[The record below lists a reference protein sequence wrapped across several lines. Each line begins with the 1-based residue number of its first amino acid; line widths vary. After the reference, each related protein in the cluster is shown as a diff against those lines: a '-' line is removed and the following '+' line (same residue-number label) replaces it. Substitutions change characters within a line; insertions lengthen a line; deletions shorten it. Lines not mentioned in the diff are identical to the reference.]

1 MALAKLTPDE
11 IAAFLNRTGPALVG
25 VVGTLGA
32 DGYPHLVPVWYRY
45 DGERVYIWTLETR
58 AWVKNLARDDRAA
71 VSVQENELTSTGVSL
86 KGRATIRTSAEAW
99 VTEQIWAI
107 TRRYIP
113 DEAEARAYI
122 QNWQHLRTI
131 VSLRPEKINGWRDL

>member
-1 MALAKLTPDE
+1 MALTKLTPDE
-11 IAAFLNRTGPALVG
+11 TKAFLNRTRPALLG
-25 VVGTLGA
+25 VIGTLGA

-45 DGERVYIWTLETR
+45 DGELVHIWTLETR
-58 AWVKNLARDDRAA
+58 AWVKNLSRDDRAA
-71 VSVQENELTSTGVSL
+71 VSVQENELTSTGALL

-113 DEAEARAYI
+113 DEAEARVYI
-122 QNWQHLRTI
+122 EKWRRLRTI
-131 VSLRPEKINGWRDL
+131 VSLRPEKINGWRDV